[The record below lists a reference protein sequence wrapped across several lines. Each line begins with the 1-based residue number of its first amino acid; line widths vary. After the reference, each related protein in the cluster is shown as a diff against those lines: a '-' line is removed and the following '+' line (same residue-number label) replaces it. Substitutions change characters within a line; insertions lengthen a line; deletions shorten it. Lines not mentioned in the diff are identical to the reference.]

1 MVCRRAKDT
10 RCAGPG
16 GTAARRKR
24 SPAVSPKGLG
34 YTPPMFRLARVLLI
48 WLLAFALPAQGVMA
62 ATMIF
67 CGPAHHDRA
76 AASSAVHDAD
86 AAHEL
91 QGPAAHSHAAAA
103 DAQAEQTATDA
114 ESTAPHQFAKSK
126 MQKCSV
132 CASCCSAAALHDTVA
147 KLPVVEPVATAFAAL
162 APTVEPF
169 AADGPDRPPRHLLA

>member
-1 MVCRRAKDT
+1 MGRWRPKDT

-16 GTAARRKR
+16 GTARRRKR
-24 SPAVSPKGLG
+24 GTAVTPKWLG
-34 YTPPMFRLARVLLI
+34 YTGCMVRQTRTLLI

-62 ATMIF
+62 ATMIL

-76 AASSAVHDAD
+76 AAFSAVHDAGMGHD
-86 AAHEL
+86 L
-91 QGPAAHSHAAAA
+91 QGSAVHSHAAAA
-103 DAQAEQTATDA
+103 DGPAEQSASDDK
-114 ESTAPHQFAKSK
+114 SPAPHKVAQSK

-162 APTVEPF
+162 APAVEPF
-169 AADGPDRPPRHLLA
+169 TADGPDRPPRQLLA